1 MAGSEVMPGMAD
13 PEPAARHL
21 LRHMLAVA
29 GKHAG
34 LHLFVTHDS
43 VISSAVARLLGKALE
58 KDRWPWFLEGAFF
71 WRRGGRVVTA
81 YRDSYGRSETATAA
95 DFDERSVVD
104 FARREV
110 ARVVGTGCRARFFL
124 AGGAFKTLIT
134 GRSLRDLD
142 LWAPSPRDREL
153 LKIALAERGAVRLD
167 ARRFA
172 EAFAVDG
179 RTVEL
184 PYKTEPDTLEGLLE
198 RLDIALSG
206 VGVEHEP
213 ADRWRAVVHP
223 LTRTSIVREQVLL
236 LKPLVN
242 WEWALATLERLRRYA
257 GELQYSVPPTEEAA
271 IWRVFE
277 AQSDRMK
284 RRMLGNFDGVT
295 EGGYG
300 VHEEALC
307 RFLK

>member
-1 MAGSEVMPGMAD
+1 MAGSEVLPGMTD

-29 GKHAG
+29 GKRAG

-43 VISSAVARLLGKALE
+43 VVSAAAARLLGKALE
-58 KDRWPWFLEGAFF
+58 KDHWPRFLEGAFF
-71 WRRGGRVVTA
+71 WRSRGHVITA
-81 YRDSYGRSETATAA
+81 YRDSCARSEAVTAA
-95 DFDERSVVD
+95 GLDERSVVD

-124 AGGAFKTLIT
+124 AGGAFKTLVT
-134 GRSLRDLD
+134 GRSPRDLD
-142 LWAPSPRDREL
+142 LWAPSARDRGL
-153 LKIALAERGAVRLD
+153 PKIALAEKGAVRLD

-179 RTVEL
+179 QTVEL

-198 RLDIALSG
+198 RFDIALSG

-213 ADRWRAVVHP
+213 GDRWRAVIHP
-223 LTRTSIVREQVLL
+223 LARTSIEREQVLL
-236 LKPLVN
+236 LKPLLN
-242 WEWALATLERLRRYA
+242 WEWAMATLERLRRYA
-257 GELQYSVPPTEEAA
+257 DELQYSVPPTEEAA

-277 AQSDRMK
+277 AQSNRMK
-284 RRMLGNFDGVT
+284 RRMLGNLDGVT

-300 VHEEALC
+300 VRAEALC
-307 RFLK
+307 RFLR